1 MRTTHTVTELR
12 RSIDDWKASGATVA
26 MVPTMG
32 SLHEGHLALV
42 RRAGEMADRVVVSI
56 FVNPTQFNDSGDF
69 ESYPRDLERD
79 CRLLEEA
86 GCDLVFT
93 PDEDVIY
100 PPGFSTFVD
109 VERVSQGLEG
119 EFRPGHF
126 RGVATVVYRLFSM
139 VQPDIA
145 VFGDKDAQQ
154 LAVVRRM
161 VEDLE
166 LGVEIVAHPTV
177 READGLAMSSRNR
190 RLSQEERRA
199 AVVFSHALRRGANL
213 IAAGETDA
221 SEIRDLMRDT
231 VEEEPLASC
240 EYAEVV
246 DPATFQPVDHLDAN
260 TLLVIAGIIGE
271 IRLIDNLSVQPR
283 STTARTIQLTTSPIS
298 EGVSA

>member
-32 SLHEGHLALV
+32 SLHEGHLALA

-109 VERVSQGLEG
+109 IEGVSQGLEG

-139 VQPDIA
+139 VRPDLA

-246 DPATFQPVDHLDAN
+246 DPATFQPVECLHA
-260 TLLVIAGIIGE
+260 TALLVIAGTIGE
-271 IRLIDNLSVQPR
+271 IRLIDNLAVQPR
-283 STTARTIQLTTSPIS
+283 PATGRTIQLTDPVS
-298 EGVSA
+298 EEVSA